1 MLPYTPDFR
10 LAAVSIA
17 DKPFSSGVDPHD
29 TNVRQISQPNN
40 MSLMQRLAD
49 SDSFSTLV
57 KSLAAQ
63 IKSDVDTSLPWA
75 IVGIRS
81 RGDILAQRLAEIL
94 NPTYQ
99 GTLDITLY
107 RDDLSEITAQ
117 PVVRTTEIEFD
128 VTGLDVVLV
137 DDVLMTGRSIRAA
150 LQVLMDF
157 GRPRR
162 VWLGVLVDRGGRELP
177 ICPDFVG
184 KKIAVGEIADDQ
196 HVSVRIKPTDD
207 EDAIVVSDRAK
218 ESP

>member
-1 MLPYTPDFR
+1 MLPCPPDFR
-10 LAAVSIA
+10 LADVSIA
-17 DKPFSSGVDPHD
+17 DKHFSSWIDLHAI
-29 TNVRQISQPNN
+29 NVRQISQPNN

-57 KSLAAQ
+57 KSLATQ

-81 RGDILAQRLAEIL
+81 RGDVLAQRLAEIL
-94 NPTYQ
+94 KPTYQ

-184 KKIAVGEIADDQ
+184 KKIAQGEIADDQ